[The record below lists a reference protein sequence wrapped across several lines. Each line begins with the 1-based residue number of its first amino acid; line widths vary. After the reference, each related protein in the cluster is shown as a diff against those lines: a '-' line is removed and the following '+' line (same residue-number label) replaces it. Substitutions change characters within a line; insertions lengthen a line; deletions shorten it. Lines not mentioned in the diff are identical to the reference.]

1 MPILTV
7 AWSVYGGSFVEFSV
21 QRKGF
26 ECLCQI
32 FEVQFATHVV
42 SETISPVT
50 PLKPNFDAAMAAA
63 AIVFTLFGAMGQSS
77 ATEPWYKTR
86 LPSPSVQ
93 SESRPPVSRKQE
105 GCLDIRMERAYKTF
119 EMYFHIF
126 SCIRDNATCFYGL
139 LNWIFNSA
147 LIPCI

>member
-1 MPILTV
+1 MEAVL
-7 AWSVYGGSFVEFSV
+7 WSFLC
-21 QRKGF
+21 KGKV

-32 FEVQFATHVV
+32 FEVQFATHAV

-63 AIVFTLFGAMGQSS
+63 AMVFTLFGAMGQSS

-119 EMYFHIF
+119 EMYFHVAGTMQHMFLWTVRFNFQQCFNYLYLVII
-126 SCIRDNATCFYGL
+126 IRK
-139 LNWIFNSA
+139 
-147 LIPCI
+147 